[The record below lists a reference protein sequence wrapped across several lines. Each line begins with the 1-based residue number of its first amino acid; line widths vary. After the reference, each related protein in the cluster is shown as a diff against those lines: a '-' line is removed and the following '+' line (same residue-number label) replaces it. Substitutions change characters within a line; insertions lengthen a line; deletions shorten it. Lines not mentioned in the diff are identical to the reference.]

1 MSFICQQ
8 FGLIS
13 VKRQS
18 QTTVSRGKYKPHP
31 FTTLTHPHS
40 SLKPTHAPVW
50 SVVCQ
55 LNEESNDCLLAEQL
69 MAFLKLCYQS
79 EAMSKLLGNKNSED
93 ISPAG
98 VWGCVRGVSVWGEWV
113 CVGGCVRGV
122 SVWGEWVCEGVS
134 VCGWVCECVCGCVRE
149 WVSVWC
155 VRSKTSV

>member
-79 EAMSKLLGNKNSED
+79 EAMTKLLGNKNSED

-113 CVGGCVRGV
+113 C
-122 SVWGEWVCEGVS
+122 EGVS
-134 VCGWVCECVCGCVRE
+134 VCGWVCERVSVCVGVWGSE
-149 WVSVWC
+149 WVCDVWGC